1 MPPFSVER
9 IDHIVLRVADMGRSI
24 AFYVGIL
31 GLRVE
36 RRRDDLGLVQLRAGA
51 SIVDLVSLDGALG
64 AKGGGGP
71 GPEGRNL
78 DHFCL
83 RIEPFDE
90 ARLADLLAEQG
101 RALVGRAAENYGAE
115 GFGPSLYI
123 ADPDGNVIELKGPA
137 ASAAG
142 PGAA

>member
-1 MPPFSVER
+1 MPPFSVDR
-9 IDHIVLRVADMGRSI
+9 IDHIVLPVADMERSV
-24 AFYVGIL
+24 AFYVGVL

-36 RRRDDLGLVQLRAGA
+36 RRRGDLGLVQLRAGA
-51 SIVDLVSLDGALG
+51 SIVDLVSLEGALG

-90 ARLADLLAEQG
+90 ARLTAFLAGQG
-101 RALVGRAAENYGAE
+101 RVLLGRAARNYGAE
-115 GFGPSLYI
+115 GFGPSFYI

-137 ASAAG
+137 TSAAD
-142 PGAA
+142 PGDA

>member
-9 IDHIVLRVADMGRSI
+9 LDHIVLRVADLERSV
-24 AFYVGIL
+24 AFYVGVL

-36 RRRDDLGLVQLRAGA
+36 RRREDLGLVQLRAGA
-51 SIVDLVSLDGALG
+51 SIIDLVSLDGALG
-64 AKGGGGP
+64 AKGGAGP

-90 ARLADLLAEQG
+90 ARLTAFMAKQG
-101 RALVGRAAENYGAE
+101 QALVGRAAKNYGAE

-137 ASAAG
+137 SSAADHG
-142 PGAA
+142 DA

>member
-123 ADPDGNVIELKGPA
+123 ADLDGNVIELKGPA